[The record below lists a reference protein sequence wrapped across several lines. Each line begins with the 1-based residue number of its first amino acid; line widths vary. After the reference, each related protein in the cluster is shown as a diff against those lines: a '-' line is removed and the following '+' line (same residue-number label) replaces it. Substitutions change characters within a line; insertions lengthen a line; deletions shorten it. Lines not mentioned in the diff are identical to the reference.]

1 MGKKIEVPQE
11 LREQIVYLYQKK
23 GYGLEKIKKELK
35 LNWNQ
40 TVIKRVLKE
49 EGVQLRTYKEAMAV
63 MDKKMKVPRQVELRI
78 IEAYQKG
85 WGLDKIVKELELPFG
100 FDKVKSILK
109 DNNIHIR
116 NIQEAHAVATV
127 KDLRKYPIND
137 NYCLE
142 SHNGAWLIGFLAA
155 DGYLPVTKGARN
167 RVVLRLSEKDENVLH
182 LIAKELEFKGPI
194 ARYEGRLGENIYNE
208 VSLAFSSK
216 TLREQLENYG
226 VVNNKTFKFNHIPNL
241 PEEYIIDFIA
251 GLFDGDGSIGICHN
265 GRLFW
270 GLTSASKELLKEIE
284 LFLHNKYGTPLN
296 KIYPDKN
303 VYVLRFGAR
312 QDILKLGEAFYNNN
326 YLRLPRKRNKYLS
339 IRE

>member
-63 MDKKMKVPRQVELRI
+63 MDKKMKVSRQVELRI

-167 RVVLRLSEKDENVLH
+167 RVVLRLSEKDEDVLH
-182 LIAKELEFKGPI
+182 LIAKELEFKGSI
-194 ARYEGRLGENIYNE
+194 AKYKGCLGENVYNE